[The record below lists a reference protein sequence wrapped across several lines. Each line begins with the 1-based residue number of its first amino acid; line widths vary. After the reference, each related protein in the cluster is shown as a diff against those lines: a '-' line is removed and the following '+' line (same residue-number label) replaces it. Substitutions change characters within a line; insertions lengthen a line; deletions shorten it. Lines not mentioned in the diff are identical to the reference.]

1 MATTIANAI
10 MATTIKELS
19 PEQAMKAYADG
30 KNIFLTGPG
39 GSGKTEL
46 IKRMVA
52 FSHSLGKKVQ
62 VCALTGC
69 AAVLLNCNAKTVHSW
84 AGIGLATAPNE
95 DIIQKINMN
104 KFKKKNWTSIDIL
117 IIDEIS
123 MMSLKIFDLLDA
135 IGKCIRQKGSALK
148 PFGGLQLVFSGD
160 FYQLPPVGNTYET
173 NAFCFESLNWNSTFQ
188 SIIQL
193 KTIFRQTDPIYT
205 KILNQVR
212 IGKLYKSSL
221 DCLNAQVN
229 KPLAAAFK
237 PTILFP
243 RRKDADLINSS
254 ELKKLPSEG
263 KIYKRTRA
271 KESDL
276 VSLPQNNNNKWK
288 SSNANANAN
297 ANSHNKDSG
306 TDEMSLDIEYN
317 FLVNNIMADE
327 ELVLKVGTQVMCI
340 VNIDTASDADVINN
354 NTNNSNNNNMIV
366 NGSQGIVIDFIRDLP
381 IVQFNNGAKRVIGHH
396 VWASEVYSSV
406 GVKQIPLIHA
416 WAITIHKSQGVTLE
430 MAQID
435 AGSNIFECGQTY
447 VALSRVKSLDGLYLT
462 ALNPQK
468 IRVNKKVQDF
478 YNAIASAPLAT
489 PQALI

>member
-1 MATTIANAI
+1 MSSLPLSSQSAGA
-10 MATTIKELS
+10 IKELS
-19 PEQAMKAYADG
+19 SEQDEAMKAYADG

-52 FSHSLGKKVQ
+52 FSRSQGKKVQ

-69 AAVLLNCNAKTVHSW
+69 AAVLLNCNAKTIHSW
-84 AGIGLATAPNE
+84 AGIGLATGLNE
-95 DIIQKINMN
+95 DIVQKIKMN
-104 KFKKKNWTSIDIL
+104 KYKKKNWQSIDIL

-135 IGKCIRQKGSALK
+135 IGKCVRSAPQ

-160 FYQLPPVGNTYET
+160 FYQLPPVGNTAET
-173 NAFCFESLNWNSTFQ
+173 LSFCFESLNWESTFQ
-188 SIIQL
+188 TIIQL
-193 KTIFRQTDPIYT
+193 KTIFRQTDPVYT

-212 IGKLYKSSL
+212 VGKLYKSSL

-229 KPLAAAFK
+229 KPLTADFK

-243 RRKDADLINSS
+243 RRKDADLINYS
-254 ELKKLPSEG
+254 ELKKIPGEG

-271 KESDL
+271 KESDM

-288 SSNANANAN
+288 S
-297 ANSHNKDSG
+297 KKGSG
-306 TDEMSLDIEYN
+306 DYSGADEMNLDIEYN

-327 ELVLKVGTQVMCI
+327 ELVLKVGAQVMCI
-340 VNIDTASDADVINN
+340 VNIDNALDTSDATSTIKPD
-354 NTNNSNNNNMIV
+354 MIV

-381 IVQFNNGAKRVIGHH
+381 IVQFNNGVKRVIGHH

-478 YNAIASAPLAT
+478 YASLDD
-489 PQALI
+489 

>member
-1 MATTIANAI
+1 MASSPSSIPSA
-10 MATTIKELS
+10 IKELS
-19 PEQAMKAYADG
+19 PEQNEAMKAYAEG

-52 FSHSLGKKVQ
+52 FSKSFGKKVQ

-95 DIIQKINMN
+95 EIVTKIKMN
-104 KFKKKNWTSIDIL
+104 KYKKKNWIGIDIL
-117 IIDEIS
+117 IIDEVS

-135 IGKCIRQKGSALK
+135 IGKCLRLGASASL
-148 PFGGLQLVFSGD
+148 PFGGLQIVFSGD
-160 FYQLPPVGNTYET
+160 FYQLPPVGNTFET
-173 NAFCFESLNWNSTFQ
+173 NAFCFESSNWKSTFQ
-188 SIIQL
+188 TIIQL

-212 IGKLYKSSL
+212 VGKLYKSSL

-229 KPLAAAFK
+229 KPLTADFK

-243 RRKDADLINSS
+243 RRKDADLINYS
-254 ELKKLPSEG
+254 ELKKIPGEG
-263 KIYKRTRA
+263 KMYKRTRA
-271 KESDL
+271 KESDMS
-276 VSLPQNNNNKWK
+276 SLPQNNNNKWR
-288 SSNANANAN
+288 SAGANNN
-297 ANSHNKDSG
+297 NNKKDSG
-306 TDEMSLDIEYN
+306 TDEMNLDIEYN

-327 ELVLKVGTQVMCI
+327 ELVLKIGTQVMCI
-340 VNIDTASDADVINN
+340 VNIDTALLLDASAID
-354 NTNNSNNNNMIV
+354 TNSSTNSSTTKQEMIV
-366 NGSQGIVIDFIRDLP
+366 NGSQGIVVDFIRDLP
-381 IVQFNNGAKRVIGHH
+381 IVQFNNGVKRVIGYHI
-396 VWASEVYSSV
+396 WASEVYSSV

-478 YNAIASAPLAT
+478 YAT
-489 PQALI
+489 LNI

>member
-1 MATTIANAI
+1 MSLPSAPAAI
-10 MATTIKELS
+10 MPIKELS
-19 PEQAMKAYADG
+19 LEQNDAMKAYAEG

-52 FSHSLGKKVQ
+52 FSRSQGKKVQ

-69 AAVLLNCNAKTVHSW
+69 AAVLLNCNAKTIHSW
-84 AGIGLATAPNE
+84 AGIGLATGLNE
-95 DIIQKINMN
+95 DIVQKIKMN
-104 KFKKKNWTSIDIL
+104 KYKKKNWQSIDIL

-135 IGKCIRQKGSALK
+135 IGKCVRSAPQ
-148 PFGGLQLVFSGD
+148 PFGGLQIVFSGD
-160 FYQLPPVGNTYET
+160 FYQLPPVGNTPET
-173 NAFCFESLNWNSTFQ
+173 NAFCFESLNWKSTFQ

-193 KTIFRQTDPIYT
+193 KTIFRQTDPVYT

-212 IGKLYKSSL
+212 VGKLYKSSL
-221 DCLNAQVN
+221 DCLTAQVN
-229 KPLAAAFK
+229 KPLTADFK

-243 RRKDADLINSS
+243 RRKDADLINYS
-254 ELKKLPSEG
+254 ELKKLPGEG
-263 KIYKRTRA
+263 KTYKRTRA
-271 KESDL
+271 KESDM
-276 VSLPQNNNNKWK
+276 VSLPQNNNNKWR
-288 SSNANANAN
+288 A
-297 ANSHNKDSG
+297 ANSANGKNNDSG
-306 TDEMSLDIEYN
+306 TDEMNLDIEYN

-327 ELVLKVGTQVMCI
+327 ELVLKVGAQVMCI
-340 VNIDTASDADVINN
+340 VNIDNALDATDATSTIKPD
-354 NTNNSNNNNMIV
+354 MIV

-381 IVQFNNGAKRVIGHH
+381 IVQFNNGVKRVIGHH

-478 YNAIASAPLAT
+478 YATLYDASLYDASL
-489 PQALI
+489 

>member
-1 MATTIANAI
+1 MSLPSAPAAI
-10 MATTIKELS
+10 MPIKELS
-19 PEQAMKAYADG
+19 LEQNEAMKAYAEG

-52 FSHSLGKKVQ
+52 FSRSQGKKVQ

-69 AAVLLNCNAKTVHSW
+69 AAVLLNCNAKTIHSW
-84 AGIGLATAPNE
+84 AGIGLATGLNE
-95 DIIQKINMN
+95 DIVQKIKMN
-104 KFKKKNWTSIDIL
+104 KYKKKNWQSIDIL

-135 IGKCIRQKGSALK
+135 IGKCVRSAPH

-160 FYQLPPVGNTYET
+160 FYQLPPVGNTPET
-173 NAFCFESLNWNSTFQ
+173 NAFCFESLNWKSTFQ

-193 KTIFRQTDPIYT
+193 KTIFRQTDPVYT

-212 IGKLYKSSL
+212 VGKLYKSSL
-221 DCLNAQVN
+221 DCLTAQVN
-229 KPLAAAFK
+229 KPLTADFK

-243 RRKDADLINSS
+243 RRKDADLINYS
-254 ELKKLPSEG
+254 ELKKIPDEG
-263 KIYKRTRA
+263 KTYKRTRA

-276 VSLPQNNNNKWK
+276 VSLAQNNNNNKWR
-288 SSNANANAN
+288 S
-297 ANSHNKDSG
+297 ANSANGNKKDSG
-306 TDEMSLDIEYN
+306 ADEMTLDIEYN

-327 ELVLKVGTQVMCI
+327 ELVLKVGAQVMCI
-340 VNIDTASDADVINN
+340 VNIDNGLLDASTIDASIKPD
-354 NTNNSNNNNMIV
+354 MIV

-381 IVQFNNGAKRVIGHH
+381 IVQFNNGVKRVIGYH

-478 YNAIASAPLAT
+478 YAT
-489 PQALI
+489 L

>member
-1 MATTIANAI
+1 MSLPLSSAPAVLAPLPTI
-10 MATTIKELS
+10 MPIKELS
-19 PEQAMKAYADG
+19 PEQNEAMKAYAEG

-52 FSHSLGKKVQ
+52 FSRSQGKKVQ

-69 AAVLLNCNAKTVHSW
+69 AAVLLNCNAKTIHSW
-84 AGIGLATAPNE
+84 AGIGLATGLNE
-95 DIIQKINMN
+95 DIVQKIKMN
-104 KFKKKNWTSIDIL
+104 KYKKKNWQSIDIL

-135 IGKCIRQKGSALK
+135 IGKCVRSAPQ
-148 PFGGLQLVFSGD
+148 PFGGLQIVFSGD
-160 FYQLPPVGNTYET
+160 FYQLPPVGNTLET
-173 NAFCFESLNWNSTFQ
+173 LSFCFESLNWESTFQ
-188 SIIQL
+188 TIIQL
-193 KTIFRQTDPIYT
+193 KTIFRQTDPVYT

-212 IGKLYKSSL
+212 VGKLYKSSL
-221 DCLNAQVN
+221 DCLTAQVN
-229 KPLAAAFK
+229 KPLTADFK

-243 RRKDADLINSS
+243 RRKDADLINYS
-254 ELKKLPSEG
+254 ELKKLPGEG
-263 KIYKRTRA
+263 KTYKRTRA
-271 KESDL
+271 KESDM
-276 VSLPQNNNNKWK
+276 VSLPQNNNNKWR
-288 SSNANANAN
+288 A
-297 ANSHNKDSG
+297 ANSANGNKKDSG
-306 TDEMSLDIEYN
+306 TDEMNLDIEYN

-327 ELVLKVGTQVMCI
+327 ELVLKVGAQVMCI
-340 VNIDTASDADVINN
+340 VNIDNALDATAIDASTKPD
-354 NTNNSNNNNMIV
+354 MIV

-381 IVQFNNGAKRVIGHH
+381 IVQFNNGVKRVIGHH

-478 YNAIASAPLAT
+478 YAKLGTA
-489 PQALI
+489 

>member
-1 MATTIANAI
+1 MASSPSSIPSA
-10 MATTIKELS
+10 IKELS
-19 PEQAMKAYADG
+19 PEQNEAMKAYAEG

-52 FSHSLGKKVQ
+52 FSKSFGKKVQ

-95 DIIQKINMN
+95 EIVTKIKMN
-104 KFKKKNWTSIDIL
+104 KYKKKNWIGIDIL
-117 IIDEIS
+117 IIDEVS

-135 IGKCIRQKGSALK
+135 IGKCLRLGASASL
-148 PFGGLQLVFSGD
+148 PFGGLQIVFSGD
-160 FYQLPPVGNTYET
+160 FYQLPPVGNTFET
-173 NAFCFESLNWNSTFQ
+173 NAFCFESSNWKSTFQ
-188 SIIQL
+188 TIIQL

-212 IGKLYKSSL
+212 VGKLYKSSL

-229 KPLAAAFK
+229 KPLTADFK

-243 RRKDADLINSS
+243 RRKDADLINYS
-254 ELKKLPSEG
+254 ELKKIPGEG
-263 KIYKRTRA
+263 KMYKRTRA
-271 KESDL
+271 KESDMS
-276 VSLPQNNNNKWK
+276 SLPQNNNNKWR
-288 SSNANANAN
+288 SAGANANN
-297 ANSHNKDSG
+297 NKKDSG
-306 TDEMSLDIEYN
+306 TDEMNLDIEYN

-327 ELVLKVGTQVMCI
+327 ELVLKIGTQVMCI
-340 VNIDTASDADVINN
+340 VNIDTALLLDASAID
-354 NTNNSNNNNMIV
+354 TTSTTTKQEMIV
-366 NGSQGIVIDFIRDLP
+366 NGSQGIVVDFIRDLP
-381 IVQFNNGAKRVIGHH
+381 IVQFNNGVKRVIGYHI
-396 VWASEVYSSV
+396 WASEVYSSV

-478 YNAIASAPLAT
+478 YAT
-489 PQALI
+489 LNI

>member
-1 MATTIANAI
+1 MASPSSIPSA
-10 MATTIKELS
+10 IKELS
-19 PEQAMKAYADG
+19 PEQNEAMKAYAEG

-52 FSHSLGKKVQ
+52 FSKSFGKKVQ

-95 DIIQKINMN
+95 EIVTKIKMN
-104 KFKKKNWTSIDIL
+104 KYKKKNWLGIDIL
-117 IIDEIS
+117 IIDEVS

-135 IGKCIRQKGSALK
+135 IGKCLRNNPGSN
-148 PFGGLQLVFSGD
+148 FGGLQVVFSGD
-160 FYQLPPVGNTYET
+160 FYQLPPVGNTFET
-173 NAFCFESLNWNSTFQ
+173 NAFCFESSNWKSTFQ
-188 SIIQL
+188 TIIQL

-212 IGKLYKSSL
+212 VGKLYKSSL

-229 KPLAAAFK
+229 KPLTADFK

-243 RRKDADLINSS
+243 RRKDADLINYS
-254 ELKKLPSEG
+254 ELKKIPGEG
-263 KIYKRTRA
+263 KMYKRTRA
-271 KESDL
+271 KESDMS
-276 VSLPQNNNNKWK
+276 SLPQNNNNKWR
-288 SSNANANAN
+288 SAGANA
-297 ANSHNKDSG
+297 NKDSG
-306 TDEMSLDIEYN
+306 TDEMNLDIEYN

-327 ELVLKVGTQVMCI
+327 ELVLKIGTQVMCI
-340 VNIDTASDADVINN
+340 VNIDTALLLDASAIDAA
-354 NTNNSNNNNMIV
+354 TTSGNSSTPKQEMIV
-366 NGSQGIVIDFIRDLP
+366 NGSQGIVVDFIRDLP
-381 IVQFNNGAKRVIGHH
+381 IVQFNNGVKRVIGYHI
-396 VWASEVYSSV
+396 WASEVYSSV

-478 YNAIASAPLAT
+478 YAT
-489 PQALI
+489 LNI